1 METNCMYV
9 QMNECALEGMII
21 PPHNAVMV
29 LSIYR
34 HLSMLDLVM

>member
-21 PPHNAVMV
+21 PPQSEVMV
-29 LSIYR
+29 LA
-34 HLSMLDLVM
+34 M